1 MQAGCAVCIY
11 PSPAKTRHQR
21 RQAPPAAPIRG
32 YGGIGR
38 QIIGERLMQ
47 DRYAGDIGDF
57 GKFALLKALSAA
69 GFKVGVNWFL
79 TCPQSF
85 EKQDDGKYH
94 IPHKYFACDRPLAEA
109 LTAISHLPITER
121 TVRKLQDAG
130 LVDAVWFS
138 DKVPSK
144 EERPAWHCRAVSVL
158 SACDIVFLDP
168 DNGLLV
174 KSVGKGSARSVK
186 YVFPEEIAD
195 YIAQGISVVFYNH
208 RQRKAEDVYFRGIR
222 ERLDTQNELR
232 YCAFS
237 KITFPKCSVRD
248 YILLAAQ
255 SGHQQRIVTALS
267 SLLSGPFGC
276 RGLCRKNSRPPVLI
290 NTDQADAPPRVFFP
304 RVKNRGKQNS
314 DRKNSCRSY
323 KRVWRNWQTR
333 WI

>member
-1 MQAGCAVCIY
+1 MKSRMMENIISLINILPV
-11 PSPAKTRHQR
+11 
-21 RQAPPAAPIRG
+21 
-32 YGGIGR
+32 IG
-38 QIIGERLMQ
+38 Q
-47 DRYAGDIGDF
+47 
-57 GKFALLKALSAA
+57 
-69 GFKVGVNWFL
+69 
-79 TCPQSF
+79 
-85 EKQDDGKYH
+85 
-94 IPHKYFACDRPLAEA
+94 LAEE

-248 YILLAAQ
+248 YILLCRAVRPPTEDRYSVEQ
-255 SGHQQRIVTALS
+255 PVVRPFW
-267 SLLSGPFGC
+267 LSGTMQKKTVGRLF
-276 RGLCRKNSRPPVLI
+276 
-290 NTDQADAPPRVFFP
+290 
-304 RVKNRGKQNS
+304 
-314 DRKNSCRSY
+314 
-323 KRVWRNWQTR
+323 
-333 WI
+333 